1 MKKDA
6 EPKKE
11 KTWDEKVADI
21 KARIDKFMEGDEG
34 RIERTDAGIDF
45 RSISFGK
52 QKIAI
57 SYSDYEGE
65 KSFSCE
71 EVPRTEFYIAMEAM
85 AYFYAEELGAHLLTG
100 DTHVIFTVNKV
111 SLYRDKETG
120 VVTGFTLSGTQQIQ
134 GWVQRQRY
142 TSEKRISL
150 TDRSVLILNRI
161 FDEAYL
167 YIKGKRAQQKL
178 FDEEES

>member
-1 MKKDA
+1 MKKDT
-6 EPKKE
+6 ETKKE
-11 KTWDEKVADI
+11 KTWNEKVADI

-65 KSFSCE
+65 KSFSCG

-120 VVTGFTLSGTQQIQ
+120 VATGFTLSGAQQIM
-134 GWVQRQRY
+134 GWEQRQKY
-142 TSEKRISL
+142 TSERIGLINQS
-150 TDRSVLILNRI
+150 TRILNRI

-178 FDEEES
+178 FEEDES